1 MRIKRRHFILSSAVV
16 GGGVLIGYSATRPS
30 SHRQAN
36 DELAQ
41 GSEKFLT
48 SFIKIDPNNKIT
60 IYVPHSE
67 MGQGIHTSLAMMA
80 ADELDASW
88 EQVNVTQA
96 PAIDLFANGHILKGF
111 AGEFGVPEALM
122 PLVKASV
129 HPIAKIINPQIP
141 GGEYEPTYVAGF
153 RNNRNSAGIKNARVA
168 VYTKA
173 FSPRAKPV

>member
-80 ADELDASW
+80 ADELESHLAAFRAGCSISSASSTGSLRTSSP
-88 EQVNVTQA
+88 ETS
-96 PAIDLFANGHILKGF
+96 DLA
-111 AGEFGVPEALM
+111 
-122 PLVKASV
+122 
-129 HPIAKIINPQIP
+129 
-141 GGEYEPTYVAGF
+141 
-153 RNNRNSAGIKNARVA
+153 
-168 VYTKA
+168 
-173 FSPRAKPV
+173 